1 MTTQNKTKV
10 LVMCSLAIAINIILG
25 NITSALK
32 LPLYLDTLGTVLMAV
47 YFGPVYGAAVGGLSN
62 FISSMLTNPK
72 AMPFLIVNVVIGLL
86 VGFIAKKYKFDFK
99 TALIT
104 GLILSIVAPL
114 IGTPI
119 GVWVYGGLTGTVSD
133 VVVLWL
139 KKSGTN
145 IFAASF
151 VAKVG
156 NNLIDKIGTCLIA
169 FFILKGLPNQYKPTA
184 MTKK

>member
-1 MTTQNKTKV
+1 MTQNKTKI
-10 LVMCSLAIAINIILG
+10 LVMCSLAVAINIILG

-47 YFGPVYGAAVGGLSN
+47 YFGPWHGAAVGGLSN

-72 AMPFLIVNVVIGLL
+72 ALPFLLVNVVIGLL
-86 VGFIAKKYKFDFK
+86 VGFVAKKYKFDLK

-104 GLILSIVAPL
+104 GLILSFVAPL

-119 GVWVYGGLTGTVSD
+119 GIWVYGGLTGTVSD
-133 VVVLWL
+133 FLVLWL

-151 VAKVG
+151 ITKVG
-156 NNLIDKIGTCLIA
+156 NNLIDKIGTCLVA
-169 FFILKGLPNQYKPTA
+169 YFILSRLPSQYKPTA
-184 MTKK
+184 ISKK